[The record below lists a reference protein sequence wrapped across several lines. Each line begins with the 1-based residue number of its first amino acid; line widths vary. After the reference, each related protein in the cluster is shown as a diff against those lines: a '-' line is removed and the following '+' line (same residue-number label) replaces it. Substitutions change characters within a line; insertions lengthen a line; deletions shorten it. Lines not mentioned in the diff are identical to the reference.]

1 MTESQILELYNRVQT
16 QLDNNWAVDANDI
29 DQLLRVSL
37 LYLAQLKETKP
48 VSRFFSPDY
57 IRKELNP
64 CTTTTLKK

>member
-37 LYLAQLKETKP
+37 LYLAQLKESKP
-48 VSRFFSPDY
+48 VSRFYAPDY
-57 IRKELNP
+57 IRKDL
-64 CTTTTLKK
+64 